1 MNKIVYCA
9 KFEKSITF
17 GDKLQKTPGEV
28 WSLGEE
34 VHTEHNRGER
44 LVLICLFLL
53 LKLMLSFNTEE
64 I

>member
-9 KFEKSITF
+9 KFVKSITF

-34 VHTEHNRGER
+34 VHTELNRGER